1 MASARDTT
9 GVLDRG
15 MRIKGQL
22 TNLGEPTC
30 LLGHIHSR
38 KIWGTGVTRALATH
52 EPHLLDV
59 EPPETVEHKTKAAAR
74 YWEGS
79 ESEPTRDGQEA
90 VLVELIT
97 DGGGEKTATE

>member
-30 LLGHIHSR
+30 LLGQIHSR
-38 KIWGTGVTRALATH
+38 KIWGTGVTRAQATH

-59 EPPETVEHKTKAAAR
+59 EPPETVEHKRRPQQGIGKGVKANR
-74 YWEGS
+74 PEMDKRQS
-79 ESEPTRDGQEA
+79 
-90 VLVELIT
+90 
-97 DGGGEKTATE
+97 